1 MTVQVNI
8 RQIGQRKQ
16 TVQPIPFELSWTP
29 QTVRELITQTVTT
42 CVREYEKRQ
51 ERSGDIPAPLTAQQI
66 TDMSDIGKIAF
77 GINYGDKKPD
87 LQKAVENALQAF
99 EDGIYRVFINDKEL
113 SAPDEKIEICEGD
126 TLTFI
131 RLTLLAGRMY

>member
-16 TVQPIPFELSWTP
+16 TVQPIPFELSGTP

-42 CVREYEKRQ
+42 CVK
-51 ERSGDIPAPLTAQQI
+51 DIPAPLTAQQI

-77 GINYGDKKPD
+77 GINYGEKKPN
-87 LQKAVENALQAF
+87 LQKAVENALQSF

-113 SAPDEKIEICEGD
+113 SAPDEKIEINEGD

>member
-8 RQIGQRKQ
+8 RQIGQRKP
-16 TVQPIPFELSWTP
+16 TVQPIPFELSGTP

-77 GINYGDKKPD
+77 GINYGDMKPD

>member
-16 TVQPIPFELSWTP
+16 TVQPIPFEFSGTP

-99 EDGIYRVFINDKEL
+99 EDGIYRVFISDKEL
-113 SAPDEKIEICEGD
+113 SAPDAKIEICEGD

>member
-16 TVQPIPFELSWTP
+16 TVRPIPFELSGTP
-29 QTVRELITQTVTT
+29 QTVTT

-51 ERSGDIPAPLTAQQI
+51 ERSGDIPVPLTAQQI

-87 LQKAVENALQAF
+87 LPKAVENALQAF

-113 SAPDEKIEICEGD
+113 SAPDEKIEINEGD

>member
-16 TVQPIPFELSWTP
+16 TVQPIPFELSGTP

-77 GINYGDKKPD
+77 GINYGEKKPD

-131 RLTLLAGRMY
+131 KLTLLAGRMY

>member
-16 TVQPIPFELSWTP
+16 TVQPIPFELSVTP

-87 LQKAVENALQAF
+87 LQKAVENALQSF

-113 SAPDEKIEICEGD
+113 SAPDDKIEISEGD